1 MSTNYMV
8 SSGLREQTLSNS
20 QDGDPVRTVTAM
32 IFEQNQHDAILIGE
46 SAPIRRLRSQVE
58 RIAPYFRTALIRGE
72 VGAGKQTVARS
83 VHARS
88 PGADGPFVVTNAT
101 SLAEAIAV
109 EASSPLAASL
119 LESANGGTLY
129 LDGVGELP
137 FALQAGLFRFIR
149 ACEDRRV
156 ASYSG
161 RNDLPRPDTRIV
173 TATHR
178 DLRTMSAIGQF
189 RQDLYVRLS
198 VVEIFVPPLRQ
209 RLEDIPMLAA
219 WLLQRVAERA
229 GKSPKVLAPATISQL
244 QDRSWPNN
252 ILDLE
257 RVITQAA
264 TLAEGHIIEPRH
276 LLSLVESA
284 GAGVPVPA
292 PRIERLQDVIQQHVL
307 EVLTR
312 CGGNKLRAAELLGIS
327 RSTLYRMLDAG
338 SMSGN
343 LLAE

>member
-1 MSTNYMV
+1 MSTNYFP
-8 SSGLREQTLSNS
+8 SSGLRDDDST
-20 QDGDPVRTVTAM
+20 RAAT
-32 IFEQNQHDAILIGE
+32 FEREPILMGE
-46 SAPIRRLRSQVE
+46 SAGIRRLRSQVE

-83 VHARS
+83 IHARS
-88 PGADGPFVVTNAT
+88 PGGDGPFIVSNAT

-109 EASSPLAASL
+109 EASSSMAASVMD
-119 LESANGGTLY
+119 SANGGTLY

-156 ASYSG
+156 ASYAG
-161 RNDLPRPDTRIV
+161 RSDLVAPDTRIL
-173 TATHR
+173 TGTHR

-209 RLEDIPMLAA
+209 RVEDIPILAA
-219 WLLQRVAERA
+219 WLLRRLAERT
-229 GKSPKVLAPATISQL
+229 GQNPKGLAKATVSQL
-244 QDRSWPNN
+244 QDRVWPNN

-257 RVITQAA
+257 RVVTQAA
-264 TLAEGHIIEPRH
+264 ALAEGYSIEPRH
-276 LLSLVESA
+276 LLTLVEPTVTSQSA
-284 GAGVPVPA
+284 PVA
-292 PRIERLQDVIQQHVL
+292 RVERLQDVIQQHVL

-327 RSTLYRMLDAG
+327 RSTLYRMLDANG
-338 SMSGN
+338 VSAGE
-343 LLAE
+343 L